1 MSRSSA
7 LMPSPRRGGLGGTAS
22 AAAALPTTVELE
34 QLLSNSDPAKRPDAT
49 RLTGQLFPPFFARAG
64 LAVCAL
70 ASASLRTSPSD
81 GGGTPLR
88 WRRFVSCSS
97 CIDRLDSLLPAN
109 RHAAIGGKPRTPLI
123 LKTTEHAASK
133 ELFGETR
140 ELISLVPVAAS
151 SNNRRELVHEAPRH
165 GRPAARVG
173 WSSRL
178 GCLSAVRCPLGCWFV
193 ARLAC
198 QA

>member
-1 MSRSSA
+1 MELEQLFEA
-7 LMPSPRRGGLGGTAS
+7 ACE
-22 AAAALPTTVELE
+22 AAAPPTMLE

-64 LAVCAL
+64 EAVCAL

-151 SNNRRELVHEAPRH
+151 STIGESRRAAGDLQRRAWA
-165 GRPAARVG
+165 GRAGWAA
-173 WSSRL
+173 
-178 GCLSAVRCPLGCWFV
+178 
-193 ARLAC
+193 
-198 QA
+198 